1 MKKYLLFLVILLIA
15 FIGAGC
21 KDKTDNLY
29 KDGKIF
35 ECESYYKTVGTTR
48 FNILEMTTDALGNPN
63 SGFKYYRLVFF
74 ANRTFTFISYPYSLD
89 KEEVYYGT

>member
-15 FIGAGC
+15 FIGGGC

-35 ECESYYKTVGTTR
+35 E
-48 FNILEMTTDALGNPN
+48 
-63 SGFKYYRLVFF
+63 
-74 ANRTFTFISYPYSLD
+74 
-89 KEEVYYGT
+89 